1 MRPKFEVGEVV
12 ILQSKSQ
19 PESNGEYTVA
29 VVLMEGMRVVCRLG
43 SGVGMLG
50 SDTASYLFTEP
61 VRDLAHPKGKEVL
74 WAESALRKKHL
85 PGELSFTNLM
95 ASLSSPKLITHQA

>member
-12 ILQSKSQ
+12 ILQS
-19 PESNGEYTVA
+19 ESRPDCKGEFTILQINHYPPGVMFFFEGGSYSHSNDYQISYFLDDPFESSK
-29 VVLMEGMRVVCRLG
+29 VVGNHAC
-43 SGVGMLG
+43 
-50 SDTASYLFTEP
+50 
-61 VRDLAHPKGKEVL
+61 

-85 PGELSFTNLM
+85 PGELSFTDLM